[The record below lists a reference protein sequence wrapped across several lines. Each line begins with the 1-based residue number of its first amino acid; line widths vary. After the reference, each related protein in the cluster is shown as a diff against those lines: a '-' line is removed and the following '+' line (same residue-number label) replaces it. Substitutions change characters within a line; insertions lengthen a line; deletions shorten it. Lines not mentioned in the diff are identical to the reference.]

1 MKISRNDPCP
11 CGSGKKYKKC
21 CLDKQTNMA
30 GPANMQGIMDEIRS
44 GVENREFSSLEEVQ
58 AALNQLTEKQNNSR
72 LESFHGLSPA
82 QMHRFLHNPFD
93 SPELVSFAESIE
105 SPTEAPVLTL
115 FALLVDAIGEKG
127 LKPTVKGNLPR
138 NVCREA
144 ALTFWGEEKY
154 EDRTKYGAIRSEMDF
169 FDLHCLRIVAEL
181 AGLVRKYK
189 GKFILTAK
197 CRKKI
202 TSQGMAAVYP
212 DLFMAYVQ
220 KFNWSY
226 LDGSQD
232 IPFIQ
237 QAFLFTLFL
246 LSKYGGELRPQ
257 TFYEESFLEAF
268 PILLNEIEQVSY
280 QSREETVHRVYFYR
294 TLYHFAAFFGLVKV
308 QAIAEV
314 NYPKQYELKK
324 LPLLD
329 QLVSFTL

>member
-1 MKISRNDPCP
+1 MRIGRNDPCP
-11 CGSGKKYKKC
+11 CGSGEKYKKC
-21 CLDKQTNMA
+21 CLDKQTGMA
-30 GPANMQGIMDEIRS
+30 GPADMQGIMDEIRA
-44 GVENREFSSLEEVQ
+44 GVDDREFSSLEEVQ
-58 AALNQLTEKQNNSR
+58 AALNKLTQKQNTSP
-72 LESFHGLSPA
+72 LESFHGLSPD
-82 QMHRFLHNPFD
+82 QMRHFLHFPFD
-93 SPELVSFAESIE
+93 SPELVVFSESIE
-105 SPTEAPVLTL
+105 PPPEAPVLTL
-115 FALLVDAIGEKG
+115 FALLVEAIGEKG
-127 LKPTVKGNLPR
+127 LQSTVKGNLPR
-138 NVCREA
+138 RFCQEA
-144 ALTFWGEEKY
+144 ALTFWGEVKY

-189 GKFILTAK
+189 GKFILSAM

-226 LDGSQD
+226 LDGYQD

-280 QSREETVHRVYFYR
+280 QSPEETVHRVYFYR
-294 TLYHFAAFFGLVKV
+294 TLYHFAALFGLAKV
-308 QAIAEV
+308 QAISEV

-329 QLVSFTL
+329 QFVSFAL